1 MRKIFSLMFISVL
14 SFNFVY
20 AQQDTVKIMSYNL
33 LNYRNYN
40 TTFCTNNNNNVALK
54 EGYLT
59 TIIADQNPDILI
71 CNEIGADFINGIRL
85 VQNSLN
91 VNGVTHWAQA
101 NYSVTPG
108 SSLTNMLFFNST
120 KFGLLS
126 QTVIDKDTSNVN
138 LVRLIDV
145 YTLYLK
151 EANMTNFTDTV
162 FFTVMAAHLKA
173 GNSAPDITERA
184 KATTAVMTYLDQN
197 NIQGNIFIAGD
208 FNVYTGNEPAFQDL
222 INYAPNPTVRFFDPI
237 NTIGSWNNNG
247 SFSFAHTQSVR
258 SSSNGCASGGGMDD
272 RFDFILVSDEVLNN
286 VNRVNYVPNSYKAL
300 GQDGLRFN
308 GNVNFPA
315 NTLVSS
321 TVADAL
327 YNMSDHLPVIAS
339 FAITPSGSV
348 SVTENVKSSN
358 YMVNNPIRDML
369 MIQKIGENFNKAEL
383 QIIDLNGRIVLKHG
397 IANSSIERVTT
408 SEIKRGTYILRIFE
422 EDVLIKNE
430 KLILI

>member
-1 MRKIFSLMFISVL
+1 MRRLFSLVFISVL
-14 SFNFVY
+14 SLNSVL
-20 AQQDTVKIMSYNL
+20 AQQDTIKMMAYNL

-40 TTFCTNNNNNVALK
+40 TTFCTNNNNNVAAK
-54 EGYLT
+54 EGYMA
-59 TIIADQNPDILI
+59 TIIADQNPDILV

-91 VNGVTHWAQA
+91 VNGISHWAQA
-101 NYSVTPG
+101 NYTVTPG

-145 YTLYLK
+145 YTLYYK
-151 EANMTNFTDTV
+151 EDNMTSITDTV
-162 FFTVMAAHLKA
+162 FFTVMAAHFKA
-173 GNSAPDITERA
+173 GNSAPDRTERS

-197 NIQGNIFIAGD
+197 NIQGNVFIAGD
-208 FNVYTGNEPAFQDL
+208 FNVYTGSEPAFQDL
-222 INYAPNPTVRFFDPI
+222 ISYSPNPSVRFFDPI
-237 NTIGSWNNNG
+237 STIGSWNNNG

-286 VNRVNYVPNSYKAL
+286 VNRVNYVSNSYKAL

-308 GNVNFPA
+308 GSVNFPT
-315 NTLVSS
+315 NTVVSS

-327 YNMSDHLPVIAS
+327 YNMSDHLPVVAS
-339 FAITPSGSV
+339 FAIAPSNPV
-348 SVTENVKSSN
+348 SINENSLNSN
-358 YMVNNPIRDML
+358 FTFNNPVRDLL
-369 MIQKIGENFNKAEL
+369 MIQKKGGNFNDAEIQL
-383 QIIDLNGRIVLKHG
+383 IDLNGRVVYSNQLM
-397 IANSSIERVTT
+397 NTSVERINTT
-408 SEIKRGTYILRIFE
+408 EIKRGTYILRIIE
-422 EDVLIKNE
+422 EGILVKNE
-430 KLILI
+430 KLIMI